1 VTENLQNRVLAYS
14 GKAIGFVEQA
24 EPRLTVASVAS
35 GVPSEIMC
43 FLTGRGA
50 KKLPGR
56 SRPISAIKRLATA
69 SGAVIQILLLR
80 RL

>member
-1 VTENLQNRVLAYS
+1 MFLIYPEFLALLDS
-14 GKAIGFVEQA
+14 LSE
-24 EPRLTVASVAS
+24 RL
-35 GVPSEIMC
+35 C